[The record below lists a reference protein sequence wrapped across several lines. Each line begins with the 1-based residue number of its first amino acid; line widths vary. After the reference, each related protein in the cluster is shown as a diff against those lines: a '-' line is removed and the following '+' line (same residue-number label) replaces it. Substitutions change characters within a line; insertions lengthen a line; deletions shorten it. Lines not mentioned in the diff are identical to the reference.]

1 MAINTMGFE
10 QASALLTALYS
21 QVTGSAAASTPVDT
35 SSLVSMA
42 QATLRS
48 G

>member
-21 QVTGSAAASTPVDT
+21 QVTGSADASTPVDT
-35 SSLVSMA
+35 SSFICFLCI
-42 QATLRS
+42 LI
-48 G
+48 